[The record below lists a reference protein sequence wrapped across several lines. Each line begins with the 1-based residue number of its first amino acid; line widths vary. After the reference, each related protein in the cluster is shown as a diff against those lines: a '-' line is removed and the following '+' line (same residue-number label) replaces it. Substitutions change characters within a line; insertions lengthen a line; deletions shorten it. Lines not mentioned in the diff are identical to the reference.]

1 MTRQVLYMGHPLSP
15 TEDEIAAIPR
25 WEPDWDSVRR
35 EPQQRERPSGD
46 RAYLALKANLDR
58 ALRWLAWLR
67 KSFPETTFIAP
78 WIATVQSLGNDDS
91 PELCEAGLVD
101 YCAVVERC
109 DGIVL
114 CGGRISSRMR
124 REMEHGLAMGL
135 DDCCEPVIQEFRV
148 YDLTK
153 LGALAPTF
161 CAEPAQFMMG
171 SGRRPFP
178 DWADK
183 VTR

>member
-1 MTRQVLYMGHPLSP
+1 VTRRVLYVAHCLRP

-35 EPQQRERPSGD
+35 EPQQRERRSGE

-78 WIATVQSLGNDDS
+78 WIASVLAGADDAD
-91 PELCEAGLVD
+91 PAQREAGLVD
-101 YCAVVERC
+101 ACAVVERC

-114 CGGRISSRMR
+114 CGPRISSGMR
-124 REMEHGLAMGL
+124 RKMEHGERMNLSFQRH
-135 DDCCEPVIQEFRV
+135 PVAAKFQV
-148 YDLTK
+148 YS
-153 LGALAPTF
+153 LGMDHPTLGGPPEYADGGRPTF
-161 CAEPAQFMMG
+161 H
-171 SGRRPFP
+171 
-178 DWADK
+178 DWARAVEDE
-183 VTR
+183 